1 MTAFALSG
9 IRRTYGD
16 RTVVDVADLE
26 VRDGEVLGVV
36 GPSGAGKSTLLR
48 LLNFLEPPTSGTL
61 TFFGEVV
68 PEEPSIEMRR
78 QVTTVFQRPV
88 LLNRTVR
95 ENLVFGAGL
104 RGRVP
109 EREVVAD
116 WLEHIGLSDLA
127 DAPARRLSGGEG
139 QRVALARALLVE
151 PRVLLLDEPTSNL
164 DPYNVGLIE
173 RTIGEVR
180 EAHDTTVVLVTH
192 NVHQARRLADRVALM
207 IGGRL
212 IEIAATETFFTH
224 PTRDETS
231 AFLRGDLVY

>member
-1 MTAFALSG
+1 MTAFALAG

-16 RTVVDVADLE
+16 RTVVDIADLE
-26 VRDGEVLGVV
+26 VREGEVLGIV

-48 LLNFLEPPTSGTL
+48 LLNFLEPPTAGAL
-61 TFFGEVV
+61 TFFGGVV
-68 PEEPSIEMRR
+68 PEEPPIEMRR

-95 ENLVFGAGL
+95 ENLVFGVGL
-104 RGRVP
+104 RGRAP
-109 EREVVAD
+109 DRDVVAG
-116 WLEHIGLSDLA
+116 WLEHLGLSDLA

-173 RTIGEVR
+173 RTIGQVR
-180 EAHDTTVVLVTH
+180 GAHDTTVVLVTH

-212 IEIAATETFFTH
+212 IEVGATEGFFTD
-224 PTRDETS
+224 PVREETA